1 MRQLKTLMILML
13 TGVIFLWGN
22 LSEGQKMDEERMM
35 RLLKEFVALES
46 NELHG
51 FGAKTIVDRTNLKAY
66 GYDKIPNVPIK
77 NWDVTSIDLYQ
88 RLTRTETGM
97 LGRDPTDIFFRVH
110 LLPDREIAYWVAVLA
125 TTSQLAPV
133 GQPGLP
139 EGSWTGLPIGEK
151 SWASAPNP
159 KEPPAPGIGTAN
171 LVVWDGRLA
180 LRVNVHYQPLG
191 GPKARTAI
199 FLPIAEEDLEAGELA
214 ARIILAKA
222 TLVLIGWEQLPSLRL
237 VVNGTSLR
245 AKGSQGSL
253 FVPVGLVM
261 KALGCKGER
270 KGGIWIGHWRGKK
283 VTFPI
288 GARCV
293 LVGDWSVEV
302 LRKGRSG
309 VKRMKGVEGKVG
321 LKVPVLYDGRE
332 IWVEGEGLAKALGL
346 RLEQK
351 GQTIALLLK

>member
-1 MRQLKTLMILML
+1 MAIVLLVVTFVGINSL
-13 TGVIFLWGN
+13 
-22 LSEGQKMDEERMM
+22 EGQKMDEERTMKM
-35 RLLKEFVALES
+35 LKNFVALK
-46 NELHG
+46 HG
-51 FGAKTIVDRTNLKAY
+51 EIPGFDAKAIVHRVNLKER
-66 GYDKIPNVPIK
+66 GYDKIAEIIPKITVK

-88 RLTRTETGM
+88 RLTRKGTGVI
-97 LGRDPTDIFFRVH
+97 GKDPTDIFIRVH
-110 LLPDREIAYWVAVLA
+110 LLPDRETAYWVAVLA
-125 TTSQLAPV
+125 TTSQVAPI
-133 GQPGLP
+133 GQPGLG

-151 SWASAPNP
+151 SWRSGVLPEGTP
-159 KEPPAPGIGTAN
+159 PGIGLGTAT
-171 LVVWDGRLA
+171 LVVWDDKLA
-180 LRVNVHYQPLG
+180 MRVEVHYQPLG
-191 GPKARTAI
+191 GPKAKTAI
-199 FLPIAEEDLEAGELA
+199 FLPIAKEDLEAGELA

-237 VVNGTSLR
+237 VANGTSLR

-261 KALGCKGER
+261 KALGGEGER
-270 KGGIWIGHWRGKK
+270 KGGIWVGHWRGKK

-293 LVGDWSVEV
+293 LMGDWTVETV
-302 LRKGRSG
+302 KEKNGVT
-309 VKRMKGVEGKVG
+309 VKRIKVAG
-321 LKVPVLYDGRE
+321 RMAKLKVPVLYDGHE

>member
-1 MRQLKTLMILML
+1 MFRLMAIVLL
-13 TGVIFLWGN
+13 VVTFVGINFL
-22 LSEGQKMDEERMM
+22 EGQKMDEERTMKM
-35 RLLKEFVALES
+35 LKDFVALK
-46 NELHG
+46 HG
-51 FGAKTIVDRTNLKAY
+51 EVPGFDAKAIVHRVNLKESR
-66 GYDKIPNVPIK
+66 YDKIAEIIPKITVK

-88 RLTRTETGM
+88 RLTRKGTGVI
-97 LGRDPTDIFFRVH
+97 GKDPTDIFIRVH
-110 LLPDREIAYWVAVLA
+110 LLPDRETAYWVAVLA
-125 TTSQLAPV
+125 TTSQVAPI
-133 GQPGLP
+133 GQPGLG

-293 LVGDWSVEV
+293 LVGNWSVEA
-302 LRKGRSG
+302 LGRSG
-309 VKRMKGVEGKVG
+309 VKRMKEVEGKVG
-321 LKVPVLYDGRE
+321 LKVPILYDGQE
-332 IWVEGEGLAKALGL
+332 IWVDGEGLAKALGL

>member
-1 MRQLKTLMILML
+1 MFRLMAIVLL
-13 TGVIFLWGN
+13 VVTFVGINFL
-22 LSEGQKMDEERMM
+22 EGQKMDEERTMKM
-35 RLLKEFVALES
+35 LKDFVALK
-46 NELHG
+46 HG
-51 FGAKTIVDRTNLKAY
+51 EVPGFDAKAIVHRVNLKES
-66 GYDKIPNVPIK
+66 GYDKIAEIIPKITVE

-88 RLTRTETGM
+88 RLTRKGTGVI
-97 LGRDPTDIFFRVH
+97 GKDPTDIFIRVH
-110 LLPDREIAYWVAVLA
+110 LLPDRETAYWVAILT
-125 TTSQLAPV
+125 TTSQVAPI
-133 GQPGLP
+133 GQPGLG

-151 SWASAPNP
+151 SWASASNP

-237 VVNGTSLR
+237 VANGTSLR

-253 FVPVGLVM
+253 FVPAGLVM
-261 KALGCKGER
+261 KALGGKGER

-293 LVGDWSVEV
+293 LVGNWSVEA
-302 LRKGRSG
+302 LGRSG
-309 VKRMKGVEGKVG
+309 VKRMKEVEGKVG
-321 LKVPVLYDGRE
+321 LKVPILYDGQE
-332 IWVEGEGLAKALGL
+332 IWVDGEGLAKALGL

>member
-1 MRQLKTLMILML
+1 MFRLMAIVLL
-13 TGVIFLWGN
+13 VVTFVGINFL
-22 LSEGQKMDEERMM
+22 EGQKMDEERTMKM
-35 RLLKEFVALES
+35 LKNFIALKHGEVPGFDAKAIVHRVNLKE
-46 NELHG
+46 
-51 FGAKTIVDRTNLKAY
+51 R
-66 GYDKIPNVPIK
+66 GYDKIAEIIPKITVK

-88 RLTRTETGM
+88 RLTRKGTGVI
-97 LGRDPTDIFFRVH
+97 GKDPTDIFIRVH

-293 LVGDWSVEV
+293 LVGNWSVEA
-302 LRKGRSG
+302 LGRSG
-309 VKRMKGVEGKVG
+309 VKRMKEVEGKVG
-321 LKVPVLYDGRE
+321 LKVPILYDGQE
-332 IWVEGEGLAKALGL
+332 IWVDGEGLAKALGL

>member
-1 MRQLKTLMILML
+1 MQRRFVGSLAVAVLVAVVVVVSLL
-13 TGVIFLWGN
+13 
-22 LSEGQKMDEERMM
+22 EGQPMNEEQVMKF
-35 RLLKEFVALES
+35 LKEFVALEP
-46 NELHG
+46 NEIPG
-51 FGAKTIVDRTNLKAY
+51 FNPTKPFVRKWEAGK
-66 GYDKIPNVPIK
+66 GF
-77 NWDVTSIDLYQ
+77 SLYQ
-88 RLTRTETGM
+88 SLFRKGTGIP
-97 LGRDPTDIFFRVH
+97 GRDPTEIFIH
-110 LLPDREIAYWVAVLA
+110 AGLA
-125 TTSQLAPV
+125 TDRDTAYQAAISMIETQVFHFGAE
-133 GQPGLP
+133 PGRIS

-151 SWASAPNP
+151 SWATAP
-159 KEPPAPGIGTAN
+159 KTGPGVSFTSN
-171 LVVWDGRLA
+171 LVVWDDRLA
-180 LRVNVHYQPLG
+180 LRIIVRYPPLD
-191 GPKARTAI
+191 PKAKNLI
-199 FLPIAEEDLEAGELA
+199 ILPIEGEDLELGELA

-261 KALGCKGER
+261 KALGCEGER
-270 KGGIWIGHWRGKK
+270 KGGIWVGRWRGKK

-346 RLEQK
+346 KLEQK
-351 GQTIALLLK
+351 GQTIALLPK